1 MGEIR
6 QCRIFK
12 NRDNAVHALEG
23 SVLTVVACGTS
34 VTQAS
39 FIITA
44 YVFGH
49 LQICIT
55 TALQPW
61 TRSRAP
67 RQQCSSARSV
77 RTNVG
82 YAAQVTF
89 CRMNPLAE
97 FVAALCLRSRRVA
110 CTEQRCAL
118 LRGGSLTLVQKSWTI
133 ELALR
138 SVWRASWETCKEVR
152 RTCYLFCARRSLVS
166 PYFHCRHDTTVSH
179 ARLAHRTTRH
189 RPCPRYILDPICS

>member
-1 MGEIR
+1 MARASSWSASRTRLYLIAVRSAAITFRGGDAHRSRADIHDNKFSGVYYDKSMGEIR
-6 QCRIFK
+6 QCRIYK

-44 YVFGH
+44 DGFGH

-82 YAAQVTF
+82 YAAQVTL
-89 CRMNPLAE
+89 CRMKPLTE
-97 FVAALCLRSRRVA
+97 FVVALCLRSRRVA

-118 LRGGSLTLVQKSWTI
+118 LRGGSLTLVQRSWTI

-138 SVWRASWETCKEVR
+138 SVWRA
-152 RTCYLFCARRSLVS
+152 
-166 PYFHCRHDTTVSH
+166 
-179 ARLAHRTTRH
+179 
-189 RPCPRYILDPICS
+189 